1 MPRRGRGKG
10 NSFIWKSE
18 AEGSSRKALAGVGEH
33 PLNKRI
39 SATVRLEPHTTSP
52 RAFAAPLVIMNPLR
66 LGGFDTQPRISC
78 VFQTDAEKVLR
89 TEHLH

>member
-1 MPRRGRGKG
+1 MGRGKG

-39 SATVRLEPHTTSP
+39 CYSEAGAAHHVSQGFRCTSCHHES
-52 RAFAAPLVIMNPLR
+52 FETGWL
-66 LGGFDTQPRISC
+66 
-78 VFQTDAEKVLR
+78 
-89 TEHLH
+89 